1 MLKSL
6 LIIQMINSVQAKM
19 KIVKLTV
26 DTHSKLM
33 QFKAV
38 NKLKTASDAVDKALK
53 EAEWSA

>member
-1 MLKSL
+1 
-6 LIIQMINSVQAKM
+6 MINSVKAKN

-26 DTHSKLM
+26 DTHSRLM